1 MVQLRRDL
9 YDPLLL
15 SLRLLRFHG
24 FSVSCI
30 PLTLKRYCS
39 PFIGFR
45 TFIKFASCHTRPP
58 FLSILE
64 VIQPKIIIYLK
75 RKIESTS
82 NSFYDYSLI
91 PIYTPGRKWMWGRG
105 WGRGYV
111 IMHRSELHCIV
122 YRWLLIS
129 TATCIIYLCCN
140 QNNIYKMKYI
150 EETKCAKL
158 YIYIKILKNNIVIN
172 EDYTNVS
179 FSILRNT
186 F

>member
-82 NSFYDYSLI
+82 NSSRFLWLFTNTYLHSWEKVDVGERVGKRLCY
-91 PIYTPGRKWMWGRG
+91 YAQKW
-105 WGRGYV
+105 V
-111 IMHRSELHCIV
+111 
-122 YRWLLIS
+122 
-129 TATCIIYLCCN
+129 A
-140 QNNIYKMKYI
+140 
-150 EETKCAKL
+150 L
-158 YIYIKILKNNIVIN
+158 YCLPLVIN
-172 EDYTNVS
+172 INCHLYYLPVLQSKQHLQDE
-179 FSILRNT
+179 IHRRNQVCKT
-186 F
+186 LTVLKDFKK